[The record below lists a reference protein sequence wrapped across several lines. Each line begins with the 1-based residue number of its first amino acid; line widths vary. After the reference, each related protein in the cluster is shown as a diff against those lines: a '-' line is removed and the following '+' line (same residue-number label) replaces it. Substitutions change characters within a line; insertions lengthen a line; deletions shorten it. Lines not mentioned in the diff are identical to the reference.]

1 MKKRLLAMAIVAI
14 MVTGC
19 GKNANTDN
27 VNEQASAAEQSSVEA
42 AAAEQTSE
50 DASATEQTSEDAA
63 ATEQTSEDA
72 AATAQ
77 TSEVASATE
86 QASKETAATEQAS
99 KETAATEQASEQPA
113 QDNKKEEKASAG
125 LKDGSYTT
133 NLVSEPYSFSPGYV
147 KSITVTD
154 DAVIIEGDVYQYD
167 ANWKTVDF
175 GSNTYTLPITA
186 DTQYLSS
193 GGEEAAKHMSKDD
206 FANKFPNLIGSGLGL
221 SFEIKNGSAVSFNV
235 FS

>member
-1 MKKRLLAMAIVAI
+1 MKKRLLAMAIVAM

-19 GKNANTDN
+19 EGNTDTDN
-27 VNEQASAAEQSSVEA
+27 VNEQSSAAEQSSVEA
-42 AAAEQTSE
+42 AATEATSE
-50 DASATEQTSEDAA
+50 DAAATEQTSEDAA
-63 ATEQTSEDA
+63 ATEQTSKDA

-99 KETAATEQASEQPA
+99 TQPA
-113 QDNKKEEKASAG
+113 QDDKKEEKASAT
-125 LKDGSYTT
+125 LKDGTYTT

>member
-19 GKNANTDN
+19 GENANTDN
-27 VNEQASAAEQSSVEA
+27 VNEQASATEQSSIEA

-50 DASATEQTSEDAA
+50 DAAAIEQTSEDAS

-99 KETAATEQASEQPA
+99 KEAAAEQPA
-113 QDNKKEEKASAG
+113 QDNAKEESKQATAN
-125 LKDGSYTT
+125 LKDGTYTT
-133 NLVSEPYSFSPGYV
+133 NLVSEPFPYSPGYV
-147 KSITVTD
+147 KSVSVTD
-154 DAVIIEGDVYQYD
+154 NAVIIEGDVYQYD
-167 ANWKTVDF
+167 DNWNTIDL
-175 GSNTYTLPITA
+175 GTNTYTLPIDA
-186 DTQYLSS
+186 NTQYLSS
-193 GGEEAAKHMSKDD
+193 GGEEAAKHMSKED
-206 FANKFPNLIGSGLGL
+206 FASKFPQIIGSGLGL
-221 SFEIKNGSAVSFNV
+221 GIKIENGVVVSFDI

>member
-1 MKKRLLAMAIVAI
+1 MKKSILAMAIAAMMVA
-14 MVTGC
+14 GC
-19 GKNANTDN
+19 AESGNADA
-27 VNEQASAAEQSSVEA
+27 VNEQSSAAEQSSVEVA
-42 AAAEQTSE
+42 ATEQTSE
-50 DASATEQTSEDAA
+50 AAATEQTSEDAA

-77 TSEVASATE
+77 TSVETSATE
-86 QASKETAATEQAS
+86 QASKETASTEQAS
-99 KETAATEQASEQPA
+99 AQAPEQADKDNAKETEQT
-113 QDNKKEEKASAG
+113 SAG
-125 LKDGSYTT
+125 LKDGTYTT

-154 DAVIIEGDVYQYD
+154 NAVILEGDVFQYD
-167 ANWKTVDF
+167 ANWKTIDC
-175 GSNTYTLPITA
+175 GSNTYTLPINA

-193 GGEEAAKHMSKDD
+193 GGEEAAKHMTRED

-221 SFEIKNGSAVSFNV
+221 SFEIKNGCAVSFNI